1 MLFNK
6 KNVIYDP
13 KKRVKQLNN
22 MIYSQKKCYIAHL

>member
-22 MIYSQKKCYIAHL
+22 MIYSQKSAI